1 MVSTTWLKTT
11 NFEIMG
17 GCLNILRRKT
27 GSYSVNKS
35 LNTASRGIKDHS
47 QVLNAISAA
56 TEAKKNVA
64 IEESS
69 PDGRKNENSVEADGE
84 SLNPS
89 VEDRSKVFDSQV
101 AIEFKE
107 PVIIEESSPGV
118 TAVVY
123 LHEIRCKSEHLE
135 AKQFERWKEDKAE
148 QEEQVKIELDRECE
162 RLQIPQQE
170 RIRQYKRMKQVEAEL
185 KVYEGYRKNACGEL
199 EITTDSPHGKKTK
212 TVLLPKTECDI
223 IEKVIMFS
231 TQNV

>member
-1 MVSTTWLKTT
+1 
-11 NFEIMG
+11 MG

-47 QVLNAISAA
+47 QGLDPISAA
-56 TEAKKNVA
+56 TEAKKIVA

-69 PDGRKNENSVEADGE
+69 PDELTAVCMHETCRKNENSVEADGE
-84 SLNPS
+84 TLNPS
-89 VEDRSKVFDSQV
+89 VEDHSKVFDSQV

-148 QEEQVKIELDRECE
+148 QEEQVKIELDRECK

-170 RIRQYKRMKQVEAEL
+170 RIRQHKQKKQVEAEL

-212 TVLLPKTECDI
+212 TVLLPKTEGGI